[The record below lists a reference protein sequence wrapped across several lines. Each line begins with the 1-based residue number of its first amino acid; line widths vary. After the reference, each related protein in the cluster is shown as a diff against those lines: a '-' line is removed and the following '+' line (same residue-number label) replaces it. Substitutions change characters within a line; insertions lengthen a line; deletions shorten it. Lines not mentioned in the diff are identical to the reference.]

1 MSPAIT
7 DGERFGGFHVCQI
20 RLSDSASWSFC
31 LIGVLIGVGARDF
44 LCSTVAFGPD
54 IFLFRVVLFKFFSGE
69 PRAENKTSRA
79 LAGAHSSYACSPRQ
93 LQRVRC
99 SACSRLQC

>member
-31 LIGVLIGVGARDF
+31 LIGVLIGVVR
-44 LCSTVAFGPD
+44 V
-54 IFLFRVVLFKFFSGE
+54 IFCAPWYRCLSFFHT
-69 PRAENKTSRA
+69 ENKTSRA
-79 LAGAHSSYACSPRQ
+79 LAGTTAITRATLGSCNECGARRALAY
-93 LQRVRC
+93 
-99 SACSRLQC
+99 SAN

>member
-31 LIGVLIGVGARDF
+31 LIGVLIGVVR
-44 LCSTVAFGPD
+44 V
-54 IFLFRVVLFKFFSGE
+54 IFCA
-69 PRAENKTSRA
+69 PRY
-79 LAGAHSSYACSPRQ
+79 LPFSSYREQNIARSRGRHSNYCNPRQ

-99 SACSRLQC
+99 SACSRLQF